1 MKKFLLVLVLIL
13 LVNSSALALTN
24 NDSCGTVVQNIQ
36 SSDIVVVKN
45 EDNLFGLETKN
56 GEQIVKPQY
65 KKLIRLGK
73 SSWIV
78 QKKNKFGLIDNC
90 GNYIVQPKY
99 SHTERVLGR
108 YAKFGNDNNYGLYDE
123 TGRMILPH
131 EYSRIDILFGGM
143 FLTCKNY
150 KYGVVDMEGNTIIA
164 NKFDDIYMPK
174 PNVMRI
180 KFLGEWFE
188 IEHTGAEEL
197 ALPDN
202 LAELENSKEFTI
214 STIITDTGVISGYS
228 VLTFTDYLIK
238 IFSTISPAHED
249 TIDELM
255 LSQGADTVSIFMQL
269 GWIPKYPITYVK
281 KYYYNFRNP
290 NNGPLSDVR
299 NELKQKL

>member
-1 MKKFLLVLVLIL
+1 MKKFLVLLSLIL
-13 LVNSSALALTN
+13 LFQQGTALADEPLKETVQMNVQASDLTVIK
-24 NDSCGTVVQNIQ
+24 ND
-36 SSDIVVVKN
+36 
-45 EDNLFGLETKN
+45 DNLFGLQTKD
-56 GEQIVKPQY
+56 GQVLVEPQY

-73 SSWIV
+73 SAWIV
-78 QKKNKFGLIDNC
+78 QKKNKFGLIDNN
-90 GNYIVQPKY
+90 GNYLVQPKY
-99 SHTERVLGR
+99 RHTERILGK

-123 TGRMILPH
+123 NGKMLLPH
-131 EYSRIDILFGGM
+131 EYSKIDILFGGM

-150 KYGVVDMEGNTIIA
+150 KYGVADKDGNTIIA

-174 PNVMRI
+174 SNVMRI
-180 KFLGEWFE
+180 KFLGEWYE
-188 IEHTGAEEL
+188 IEHTGSEEL
-197 ALPDN
+197 ALPEN
-202 LAELENSKEFTI
+202 LAELGTSKDFTI
-214 STIITDTGVISGYS
+214 STIITDTGVMSGYS

-269 GWIPKYPITYVK
+269 GWIPKYPVTYVK
-281 KYYYNFRNP
+281 KYYYNFVNP

>member
-1 MKKFLLVLVLIL
+1 MKKFFILFSLIL
-13 LVNSSALALTN
+13 LLNGCVFAQEPLKQS
-24 NDSCGTVVQNIQ
+24 VEMNIQ
-36 SSDIVVVKN
+36 ASDIVTFSN
-45 EDNLFGLETKN
+45 EDNLFGLQTKD
-56 GEQIVKPQY
+56 GQILVKPQY

-73 SSWIV
+73 SAWIV
-78 QKKNKFGLIDNC
+78 QKKNKFGLIDNN
-90 GNYIVQPKY
+90 GNYIVEPKY
-99 SHTERVLGR
+99 RHTDRILGK

-123 TGRMILPH
+123 TGKLLIPH
-131 EYSRIDILFGGM
+131 EYSKIDILFGGM

-150 KYGVVDMEGNTIIA
+150 KYGVVDKNGNTIIA

-180 KFLGEWFE
+180 KYLGEWYE
-188 IEHTGAEEL
+188 IEHKGSEEL
-197 ALPDN
+197 SLPEN
-202 LAELENSKEFTI
+202 LADLETNKEFTI
-214 STIITDTGVISGYS
+214 STIITDTGVMSGYS

-255 LSQGADTVSIFMQL
+255 LSQGADTVTIFMQL
-269 GWIPKYPITYVK
+269 GWIPKYPVTYVK

-290 NNGPLSDVR
+290 YNGPLSDVR

>member
-1 MKKFLLVLVLIL
+1 MRKSLLIFALLMLIGTCSIATETAQ
-13 LVNSSALALTN
+13 VAINSGLTN
-24 NDSCGTVVQNIQ
+24 
-36 SSDIVVVKN
+36 SDVVVYSEK
-45 EDNLFGLETKN
+45 NLFGLKDKEGN
-56 GEQIVKPQY
+56 IIVKPEY
-65 KKLIRLGK
+65 RKLIRLGD
-73 SSWIV
+73 SAWII
-78 QKKNKFGLIDNC
+78 QKKYKFGLMNNSGEIL
-90 GNYIVQPKY
+90 VEPKY
-99 SHTERVLGR
+99 RHVDRI
-108 YAKFGNDNNYGLYDE
+108 FGKYLKIGNENDFAVYNEKGE
-123 TGRMILPH
+123 IIIPP
-131 EYSRIDILFGGM
+131 EYTSIDPLFGGM